1 MPGNGF
7 WGTLP
12 KKGFCA
18 VPTVVPPCSPR
29 DEDEP
34 VPPAENKEEEE
45 DENKEVDELNDDGAE
60 FRLVV

>member
-1 MPGNGF
+1 
-7 WGTLP
+7 
-12 KKGFCA
+12 
-18 VPTVVPPCSPR
+18 VPTLLPPWSPG

-45 DENKEVDELNDDGAE
+45 EDENKELDELNDDGAE